1 MKLDIWPKLKEDR
14 FPKVKKKKSMIV
26 WPETGHTQRTLCF
39 FKHPVPRIQGEG
51 EVAKE
56 TVQPAVTEWKDHCK
70 TTNK

>member
-1 MKLDIWPKLKEDR
+1 
-14 FPKVKKKKSMIV
+14 MIV

-56 TVQPAVTEWKDHCK
+56 TAQPAVTEWKDQCI